1 MPRFFSLAVLLA
13 TALAVATSTASA
25 TSLVSDPVQRPN
37 PPDAVGIRLVDV
49 PADLIKDP
57 RARQY
62 IVDSLKPGVT
72 VKRRIE
78 VSNKSADALHVA
90 VYPGA
95 ADIRRGSFVGAA
107 GNTGNEL
114 TTWIKP
120 GQLVLDVPAH
130 SRARDT
136 VTISIPKDAAPG
148 ERYGVVWAQVS
159 GRDLGS
165 GITLVSRTGIRLY
178 LSVGGNNPPRARF
191 TMDDMTAGRDA
202 RGRAVVHAKVH
213 NTGGRALDL
222 TGALKM
228 SQVSGSISAGPYPI
242 DSGKSLA
249 PGQSTSVNVIVTDQV
264 TDGPWDVSLT
274 LKSGLLEVT
283 HEARITFPKGPGMA
297 AAVLSHPDRQSPLN
311 WRIISASMALVLM
324 LVATLAII
332 RPYRRSARGDDS

>member
-1 MPRFFSLAVLLA
+1 VLVA
-13 TALAVATSTASA
+13 TAFAVAAGTASA

-49 PADLIKDP
+49 PADLVKDP

-62 IVDSLKPGVT
+62 IVDSLRPGVT

-78 VSNKSADALHVA
+78 VSNKSDESLHVA

-107 GNTGNEL
+107 GSTGNEL
-114 TTWIKP
+114 TSWVKP
-120 GQLVLDVPAH
+120 RQLSLDIPAH

-136 VTISIPKDAAPG
+136 VTIAIPEDAAPG

-178 LSVGGNNPPRARF
+178 LAVGGDNPPRARF
-191 TMDDMTAGRDA
+191 TVDNMTAERDA
-202 RGRAVVHAKVH
+202 GGRAVVHAKVH

-222 TGALKM
+222 TGTMKM
-228 SQVSGSISAGPYPI
+228 SQVSGSIHAGPYLV

-249 PGQSTSVNVIVTDQV
+249 PGQSASVNVIVTDQV
-264 TDGPWDVSLT
+264 TDGPWDVSLK

-283 HEARITFPKGPGMA
+283 QGARITFPKGPGMTE
-297 AAVLSHPDRQSPLN
+297 AVLSGRDRQSPLN
-311 WRIISASMALVLM
+311 WSLISAAAGLIL
-324 LVATLAII
+324 LILGTLAMI
-332 RPYRRSARGDDS
+332 RSHRRGAGGNEP